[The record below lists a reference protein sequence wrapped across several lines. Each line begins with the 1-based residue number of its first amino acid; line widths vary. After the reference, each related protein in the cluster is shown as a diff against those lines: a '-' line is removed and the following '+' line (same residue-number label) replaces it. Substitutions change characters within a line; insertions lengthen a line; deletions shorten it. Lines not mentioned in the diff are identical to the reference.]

1 MWLPISESDTAQH
14 KTSTAAEGKSLKDFA
29 TCCYDAEERGGKLSK
44 ILGVRKHE
52 LGASFGKGRP
62 PPAVG
67 VTPSENFGLKSCT
80 LVHFRHQNVLFT
92 MTSVFQYCK
101 INILTGHGILWVS
114 LDLTSNNAESAE
126 PSDPMA
132 LLFDSELQFFP
143 SHYLPSRTVVLAIVF
158 TV

>member
-1 MWLPISESDTAQH
+1 MSVHTEIICQRIHNFVTTHSISKQQELRNCPDWITVWLPISESEAAQH

-62 PPAVG
+62 PPAAG

-80 LVHFRHQNVLFT
+80 FVHFRHQNVLFT
-92 MTSVFQYCK
+92 MTLVYFSTARSIF
-101 INILTGHGILWVS
+101 
-114 LDLTSNNAESAE
+114 
-126 PSDPMA
+126 
-132 LLFDSELQFFP
+132 
-143 SHYLPSRTVVLAIVF
+143 
-158 TV
+158 